1 MFEWTPEAVAKIT
14 LLVMAVPFALT
25 VVVTIISILTGV
37 IAEKIGIDPASE
49 KGQKIEAFGGS
60 IFYVAF
66 LCVGVIQVT
75 FAILIL
81 TGIWALLRYL
91 LDLI

>member
-1 MFEWTPEAVAKIT
+1 MFEWTPETVAKIT

-49 KGQKIEAFGGS
+49 AGQKIEAFGGS
-60 IFYVAF
+60 IFYIAF
-66 LCVGVIQVT
+66 LCVGFIQLT
-75 FAILIL
+75 FAVLLL
-81 TGIWALLRYL
+81 TGIWALVRFL
-91 LDLI
+91 LGLF